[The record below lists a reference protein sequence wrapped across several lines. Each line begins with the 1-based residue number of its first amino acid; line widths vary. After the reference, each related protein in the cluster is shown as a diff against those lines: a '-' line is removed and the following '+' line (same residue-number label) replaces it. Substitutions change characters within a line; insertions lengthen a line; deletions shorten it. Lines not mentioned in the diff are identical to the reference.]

1 MILPASILTNIKA
14 IAIYGVIIGAGFLY
28 MYIQNIQKDLEIK
41 ETEIQKYEIA
51 VQEQSKLI
59 AQRASEIQEIKDAN
73 LSLMEVVSTH
83 EKTIR
88 SLQEKFNVQANGQSR
103 DLGSITRVK
112 PKLIENIVNKATSNV
127 NRCFEVATGSEPKEN
142 ETNIECKELF

>member
-1 MILPASILTNIKA
+1 MISPASIVTSVKGI
-14 IAIYGVIIGAGFLY
+14 IIYSCIIGAGFLY

-41 ETEIQKYEIA
+41 EQEIQRYEIA

-59 AQRASEIQEIKDAN
+59 VQRSSEIEQIKNAN
-73 LSLMEVVSTH
+73 LSLMEVVSIH

-103 DLGSITRVK
+103 DLGAITRVK
-112 PKLIENIVNKATSNV
+112 PKLIENIVNRATSNV
-127 NRCFEVATGSEPKEN
+127 NRCFEIATGSQPKQN
-142 ETNIECKELF
+142 ETNNECKELF

>member
-1 MILPASILTNIKA
+1 
-14 IAIYGVIIGAGFLY
+14 

-142 ETNIECKELF
+142 ETNSECNELF

>member
-1 MILPASILTNIKA
+1 MVLPASLLANIKA
-14 IAIYGVIIGAGFLY
+14 IAIYGAIIGAGFLWV
-28 MYIQNIQKDLEIK
+28 YIQNIQKDLEIK
-41 ETEIQKYEIA
+41 ETEIQKYEIV

-112 PKLIENIVNKATSNV
+112 PKLIENIVNRATSNV
-127 NRCFEVATGSEPKEN
+127 NRCFEIATGSEPKEN
-142 ETNIECKELF
+142 ETNNECKELF